1 MYESL
6 TPPYHMFRI
15 REITAKVAAA
25 VVKEAVKEDNSEGY
39 RETNARELR
48 QIAED
53 EGELLAYV
61 EEHMWSPEY
70 SPLVS
75 PHSY

>member
-1 MYESL
+1 
-6 TPPYHMFRI
+6 MFRI

-48 QIAED
+48 QIADD
-53 EGELLAYV
+53 EVTYISFMWFPLL
-61 EEHMWSPEY
+61 
-70 SPLVS
+70 
-75 PHSY
+75 

>member
-1 MYESL
+1 MSDEHL
-6 TPPYHMFRI
+6 REGIIFPPIPRI

-53 EGELLAYV
+53 EVTYISFIWFPLL
-61 EEHMWSPEY
+61 
-70 SPLVS
+70 
-75 PHSY
+75 